1 MKTKINSNKIVFL
14 IVLFGISFLSF
25 SQDKKAKREERQD
38 KVKNLKIAYF
48 TKELNLST
56 SESEKFWPVYNE
68 MEEKMKNIRKG
79 NRKSIDQLQE
89 NSETMSDED
98 FKKSM
103 NQLFDAEAEE
113 TNVKKE
119 YYNKMATVIGYKKA
133 GKVYK
138 LEREFK
144 LMLLNE
150 MKDGKQKG
158 PKPQRPPHQE

>member
-1 MKTKINSNKIVFL
+1 MKTNNFNIKTILIVF
-14 IVLFGISFLSF
+14 VLGMSFLSF

-56 SESEKFWPVYNE
+56 NESEKFWPIYNE

-79 NRKSIDQLQE
+79 NKKSIDQLQE
-89 NSETMSDED
+89 NSESMSDDD

-103 NQLFDAEAEE
+103 NQIFDTEMEE

-119 YYNKMATVIGYKKA
+119 YYNKMAGAIGYKKA
-133 GKVYK
+133 GKVYR

-144 LMLLNE
+144 VMLLKE
-150 MKDGKQKG
+150 MKDGQRG